1 MINVKQQTIFTLLII
16 VGAGLLIYDLIAET
30 EIVYLK
36 IAGLVLL
43 MLGLYMSTRQW
54 VDDNK
59 KGDDSEEEENK

>member
-16 VGAGLLIYDLIAET
+16 LGAGILLYDLIAEA

-54 VDDNK
+54 VNDNK
-59 KGDDSEEEENK
+59 KEDDAEKKENE